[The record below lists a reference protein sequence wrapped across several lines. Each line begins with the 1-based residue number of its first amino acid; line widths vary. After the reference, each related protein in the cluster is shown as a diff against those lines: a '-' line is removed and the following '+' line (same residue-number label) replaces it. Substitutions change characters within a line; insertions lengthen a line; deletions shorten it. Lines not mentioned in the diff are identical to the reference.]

1 MSETENQSPESS
13 PEAYFIQQ
21 GDLFVPTKRSLGY
34 WLDNTL
40 TGPAVASLLACCL
53 EREFGGPDYIVTR
66 YCVDLL
72 GMIRAEPFSVETRML
87 RSGKRLQLAEASI
100 SANGQLLARAS
111 AQFIRKTENPDN
123 PTWQT
128 PAWRSPLP
136 DELEPGKGYGLAAVK
151 PVAAEHA
158 RIDRVAPDATDS
170 GRGNAPVLGP
180 MAPVACRQA
189 WFQPQRLAI
198 AGVPLTPFM
207 RAAMMGDMT
216 SPMTHSSEFGIDFIN
231 TDFTLYLHREPVGE
245 WIGLELVSHNARDGV
260 GIGGCWMH
268 DVEGVLGTVNL
279 SAIAQIR
286 RKNAA

>member
-1 MSETENQSPESS
+1 MSENENQSAEPI
-13 PEAYFIQQ
+13 PNAYFIQQ

-53 EREFGGPDYIVTR
+53 ERAFGGPDYIVTR
-66 YCVDLL
+66 FCVDLL
-72 GMIRAEPFSVETRML
+72 GMIPAEPFSVETRML
-87 RSGKRLQLAEASI
+87 RSGKRLQLAEATI
-100 SANGQLLARAS
+100 SADGQLLARAS
-111 AQFIRKTENPDN
+111 AQFIRRTENPDN

-128 PAWRSPLP
+128 PDWPSPAP
-136 DELEPGKGYGLAAVK
+136 DALEEGRGYGLCSVK
-151 PVAAEHA
+151 PVAPEYA
-158 RIDRVAPDATDS
+158 RMVREAPDATDS

-180 MAPVACRQA
+180 MAPVSCRQA
-189 WFQPQRLAI
+189 WFRPERLAI
-198 AGVPLTPFM
+198 DGVPLTPFM

-279 SAIAQIR
+279 SAIAQVR